1 MTTDRKSAS
10 PWSRAALVGLT
21 AAAAIFTGLIGRAD
35 AQTVTTPGGTFP
47 AETFQGVAGNDITTF
62 LGIRYAAAPTGNLRF
77 APPTPPAAVAGTVN
91 ATQFGSGCPQTASP
105 FGIASNDEDCLFLN
119 VYVPGSSVSARNRLP
134 VMVFYHGGA
143 FVFGEGSIYN
153 PTQMAIQGNTIV
165 VTINYRLGILGYLA
179 DAALDTVSAQN
190 VSGNYGLRDQQ
201 FALKWVQQNISA
213 FGGNPNDV
221 TIFGESAGGF
231 SVCANIVSPAARG
244 TFQKAITES
253 GPCATP
259 LPTKAAAE
267 AGGAQIVSALGCAD
281 ATAAE
286 TVACLR
292 ALPISTILAVTAGVT
307 NGASLASLFAFFP
320 NVDGVLIPQEPILSI
335 ALGQYNHV
343 PVIEGTNHDEGRL
356 FVALA
361 FDLNP
366 KVGPLTAAEYPT
378 AVAAIAATAV
388 QEGQAALA
396 SLNGGNTTT
405 NSSSTQQEIAQ
416 ITQEIL
422 NEYPLKNFSSPDVAL
437 ATILTDS
444 GFSCPA
450 NISSE
455 LFSLQT
461 PTFAYEF
468 NDENAPMLF
477 LPPVSFPY
485 GATHTDELQF
495 LFNFPND
502 PLSANEQR
510 LATTM
515 KGYWTNFARNGNPN
529 GSGDPTWPGL
539 SILADDIQSLTA
551 PTPSVEFNF
560 AQDHKCNFWVG
571 ILVQT
576 ALAGIANQ
584 LSANGIFQ

>member
-1 MTTDRKSAS
+1 MTTDRKSPLALL
-10 PWSRAALVGLT
+10 RTALVGLT
-21 AAAAIFTGLIGRAD
+21 MAAAVASMGRAD

-47 AETFQGVAGNDITTF
+47 AETFQGVAGNGITTF

-77 APPTPPAAVAGTVN
+77 AAPTPPAAVTGTVE
-91 ATQFGSGCPQTASP
+91 ATQFGSPCPQSASP
-105 FGIASNDEDCLFLN
+105 FGTASNDEDCLFLN
-119 VYVPGSSVSARNRLP
+119 VYVPGSSVSARNSLP

-143 FVFGEGSIYN
+143 FVFGQGSLYN
-153 PTQMAIQGNTIV
+153 PTQMAMEGDTIV

-179 DAALDTVSAQN
+179 DAALDAVSPNNA
-190 VSGNYGLRDQQ
+190 SGNYGLRDQQ

-213 FGGNPNDV
+213 FGGNPRNV

-231 SVCANIVSPAARG
+231 SVCANIVSPAAKG
-244 TFQKAITES
+244 LFQAAITES

-259 LPTKAAAE
+259 LPSKAAAE
-267 AGGAQIVSALGCAD
+267 AGGAQIVSALDCAD
-281 ATAAE
+281 ATAAA

-292 ALPISTILAVTAGVT
+292 GLSIAQILAVQNAVT
-307 NGASLASLFAFFP
+307 GANSLASLFAFFP
-320 NVDGVLIPQEPILSI
+320 DVDGVVIPQEPITAI
-335 ALGQYNHV
+335 ALGEYNHV

-366 KVGPLTAAEYPT
+366 TVGPLTAANYPA

-388 QEGQAALA
+388 QEGQAVLA
-396 SLNGGNTTT
+396 SLGSGGTA
-405 NSSSTQQEIAQ
+405 SSSNTQKEIATL
-416 ITQEIL
+416 TQEIV
-422 NEYPLKNFSSPDVAL
+422 NEYPLANFPSPDVAL
-437 ATILTDS
+437 ATVLTDS

-450 NISSE
+450 NIGSE
-455 LFSLQT
+455 LFSLET

-468 NDENAPMLF
+468 KDENAPMLF
-477 LPPVSFPY
+477 LPPVSFAY

-502 PLSANEQR
+502 PLTANEQQ

-515 KGYWTNFARNGNPN
+515 KGYWTNFARNGSPN

-539 SILADDIQSLTA
+539 TILADDIQSLTP

-560 AQDHKCNFWVG
+560 AQDHKCNFWLG

-576 ALAGIANQ
+576 ALAGVADEI
-584 LSANGIFQ
+584 SAAGIIH

>member
-1 MTTDRKSAS
+1 MTTDRKPALA
-10 PWSRAALVGLT
+10 WLRAAAIGLT
-21 AAAAIFTGLIGRAD
+21 AAAAIFSIGRAQ

-47 AETFQGVAGNDITTF
+47 AATYQGVAGNGITTF
-62 LGIRYAAAPTGNLRF
+62 LGVRYAAAPTGNLRF
-77 APPTPPAAVAGTVN
+77 AAPTPPAKASGTIS
-91 ATQFGSGCPQTASP
+91 ATQFGSPCPQGASP
-105 FGIASNDEDCLFLN
+105 FGTASNNEDCLFLN

-143 FVFGEGSIYN
+143 FVFGQGSLYN
-153 PTQMAIQGNTIV
+153 PTQMAEQGDTIV

-179 DAALDTVSAQN
+179 DAALDAVSPNN

-213 FGGNPNDV
+213 FGGDPRNV

-244 TFQKAITES
+244 LFQGAITES

-281 ATAAE
+281 STAAATAA
-286 TVACLR
+286 CLR
-292 ALPISTILAVTAGVT
+292 GLSIAQILAVQAGVT
-307 NGASLASLFAFFP
+307 NASSLASLFSFFP
-320 NVDGVLIPQEPILSI
+320 NVDGVLIPQEPITSI

-356 FVALA
+356 FIALA

-366 KVGPLTAAEYPT
+366 GVGPLSAANYPL
-378 AVAAIAATAV
+378 AVASIAATAV
-388 QEGQAALA
+388 QEGQAAL
-396 SLNGGNTTT
+396 GGST
-405 NSSSTQQEIAQ
+405 SSSSSNQKEIQQ

-450 NISSE
+450 NIASE
-455 LFSLQT
+455 LFSLET
-461 PTFAYEF
+461 PTFAYEL

-515 KGYWTNFARNGNPN
+515 KGYWTNFARNGSPN
-529 GSGDPTWPGL
+529 GSGDPGWPAL
-539 SILADDIQSLTA
+539 SILADDIQSLNA

-560 AQDHKCNFWVG
+560 AQDHKCNFWIG
-571 ILVQT
+571 ILLQT
-576 ALAGIANQ
+576 VLADVANQISGAGITQ
-584 LSANGIFQ
+584 